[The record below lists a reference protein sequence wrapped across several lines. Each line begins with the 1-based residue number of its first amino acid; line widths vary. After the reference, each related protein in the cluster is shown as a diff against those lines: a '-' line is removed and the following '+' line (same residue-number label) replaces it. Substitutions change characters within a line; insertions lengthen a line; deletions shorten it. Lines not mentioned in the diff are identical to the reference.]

1 MVCGSAPRPLFFY
14 ACGTLLYREDSK
26 KAKQCKVDFGRKLN
40 GILSALKRV
49 EASTRSTSTGIA
61 TWSIEVNRTLATGGH
76 AKKPPSPGPL
86 EMDAGA
92 SSVKVVR
99 QMCDQDVWQLDD
111 GAMIHSEV
119 KAVHLSQV
127 PYIRHNQTDEWNVT
141 GRSVDYCS
149 RE

>member
-61 TWSIEVNRTLATGGH
+61 TYDLDWLSNPTSWNEVNGG
-76 AKKPPSPGPL
+76 A
-86 EMDAGA
+86 
-92 SSVKVVR
+92 
-99 QMCDQDVWQLDD
+99 LDSKD
-111 GAMIHSEV
+111 
-119 KAVHLSQV
+119 
-127 PYIRHNQTDEWNVT
+127 T
-141 GRSVDYCS
+141 
-149 RE
+149 